1 MQVIFKLGKLKLEL
15 KLSDCAGLV
24 NVLGSLICNDVKCND
39 VKFVNGSLNV
49 MMLNL

>member
-24 NVLGSLICNDVKCND
+24 NVLGSLICNDVK
-39 VKFVNGSLNV
+39 FVNGSLNV